1 MRPYGVGEFASCN
14 GPHVLFYFDFPE
26 FLVFFLPRETQETT
40 DNINKYVQTFCIST
54 VYVPSHSC
62 EMFVPSKQYK
72 LPAQMAVTQ

>member
-1 MRPYGVGEFASCN
+1 MGWVGSHHAMDPMFCFILIFQKFLS
-14 GPHVLFYFDFPE
+14 FYTKK
-26 FLVFFLPRETQETT
+26 ETQETT
-40 DNINKYVQTFCIST
+40 DNINKCVQTFCIST